1 MLSTEKRAHRRA
13 AHGSVS
19 SVPSPPSSEYSRSP
33 LSRFASYSSTSH
45 AVATMANPATPAKHA
60 RRTSS
65 IVDSPFSDYF
75 SDDARSAIFNT
86 SAPDEIKQLLLRMNR
101 LQSLIMRDQCRDA
114 IALVGRKLTEIELEL
129 NTMHSDTRLDIEDS
143 AVFMDQGYVKEVSA
157 PSSPSRKP
165 ANRASPDKSVSAPQG
180 CMECGGSG
188 GGGMDRSTI
197 ISADHFRAERD
208 YLNLRMQ
215 ELVEGL
221 GSAQSELSNRYS
233 EVREL
238 NECHNAAIEEREEQ
252 LEQLRSENEGLRSD
266 LGFEYSELLFL
277 KLQMKSMEVDVDE
290 MAEPDIADA
299 TTIED
304 VKATR
309 ARIEKKNRIL
319 SEMDRWRA
327 DWQDVNSRFKRRR
340 NKYGEPLASPLV
352 EAETGEVEW
361 QLETVK
367 EGSRGRV
374 TSLTI
379 TRFDSSPNSLDG
391 MMLAESPDAVGDSQ
405 IQVEGATR
413 VDAPMESLSSLT
425 AGEDGICISGD
436 QDLERLDP
444 EDEDEDDCSTVA
456 TSDEGEE
463 EDDPRFQDLE
473 KEEEDEEE
481 QEEQTAPKHGTVQP
495 TPHVSAWRELWASL
509 ASLSGL
515 PDDDDQEGSYEE

>member
-1 MLSTEKRAHRRA
+1 MAH
-13 AHGSVS
+13 
-19 SVPSPPSSEYSRSP
+19 
-33 LSRFASYSSTSH
+33 
-45 AVATMANPATPAKHA
+45 PATPAKHA

-65 IVDSPFSDYF
+65 LVDSPFSDYF

-129 NTMHSDTRLDIEDS
+129 NTMHSETRLEIEDS

-165 ANRASPDKSVSAPQG
+165 ASRASPVKSILEPQG
-180 CMECGGSG
+180 CSECGGG
-188 GGGMDRSTI
+188 VMDRGAVV
-197 ISADHFRAERD
+197 SADHFRAERD

-221 GSAQSELSNRYS
+221 GSAQSELNNRYA
-233 EVREL
+233 EVREM

-290 MAEPDIADA
+290 MAEPDLADA

-352 EAETGEVEW
+352 EAERGEVEW

-379 TRFDSSPNSLDG
+379 TRFDSSPNSPDN
-391 MMLAESPDAVGDSQ
+391 MMLVEIPEADKGSQHVNQTSQTHVDIAAPIATLPSQSALMAGRDSMHVSD
-405 IQVEGATR
+405 IQETDR
-413 VDAPMESLSSLT
+413 ET
-425 AGEDGICISGD
+425 
-436 QDLERLDP
+436 
-444 EDEDEDDCSTVA
+444 EDEDDSSVTA
-456 TSDEGEE
+456 SSLDEE
-463 EDDPRFQDLE
+463 EFYDPRFQDFE
-473 KEEEDEEE
+473 GAEGIDDDEEE
-481 QEEQTAPKHGTVQP
+481 EEAEDKEGELAAPVQEPVQP
-495 TPHVSAWRELWASL
+495 APHVSAWRELWASL

-515 PDDDDQEGSYEE
+515 PDDDDQEDSYAE

>member
-1 MLSTEKRAHRRA
+1 MTH
-13 AHGSVS
+13 
-19 SVPSPPSSEYSRSP
+19 
-33 LSRFASYSSTSH
+33 
-45 AVATMANPATPAKHA
+45 PATPAKHA

-65 IVDSPFSDYF
+65 LVDSPFSDYF

-129 NTMHSDTRLDIEDS
+129 NTMHSETRLDIEDS
-143 AVFMDQGYVKEVSA
+143 AVFMDQGYVQEVSA

-165 ANRASPDKSVSAPQG
+165 ASRPSPRKSTSTTASQD
-180 CMECGGSG
+180 CLECGSG
-188 GGGMDRSTI
+188 AMERSAVV
-197 ISADHFRAERD
+197 SADHFRAERD

-221 GSAQSELSNRYS
+221 GSAQSELSNRYH
-233 EVREL
+233 EVREM
-238 NECHNAAIEEREEQ
+238 NETHNAAIEEREEQ
-252 LEQLRSENEGLRSD
+252 IEQLRSENESLRSD

-277 KLQMKSMEVDVDE
+277 KLQMKSMEVDVDD

-309 ARIEKKNRIL
+309 ARIEKKNKIL

-340 NKYGEPLASPLV
+340 TKYGEPLAFPLV
-352 EAETGEVEW
+352 EAESGDVEW

-379 TRFDSSPNSLDG
+379 TRFDNSPGSLDG
-391 MMLAESPDAVGDSQ
+391 LVLAEAPGAVQDPQTQVTLDAP
-405 IQVEGATR
+405 
-413 VDAPMESLSSLT
+413 VDAPLTSLATSVAHDEGLR
-425 AGEDGICISGD
+425 ISEEY
-436 QDLERLDP
+436 DLEEVESEI
-444 EDEDEDDCSTVA
+444 EDEHEDSIIAAKSD
-456 TSDEGEE
+456 DEGEE
-463 EDDPRFQDLE
+463 FHDSQYQELE
-473 KEEEDEEE
+473 EEEDEEE
-481 QEEQTAPKHGTVQP
+481 VNEEVNIEEEIEEEEEQAPLPHEHEPVQQP

-515 PDDDDQEGSYEE
+515 PDDDDQEEDL